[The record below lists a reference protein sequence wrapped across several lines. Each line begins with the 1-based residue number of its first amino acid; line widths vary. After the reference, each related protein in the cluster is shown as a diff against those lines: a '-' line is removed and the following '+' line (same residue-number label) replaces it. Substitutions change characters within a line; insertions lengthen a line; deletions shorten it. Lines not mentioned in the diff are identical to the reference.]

1 MKWFAAVALAVVA
14 CSRRHE
20 EPTLTSATLDAA
32 ASTPRESEVLEA
44 TRFWSR
50 AMSQHEIAL
59 LSKAYGSRVIFYGVP
74 MRRDQVLQALG
85 DAFAKDPS
93 FTQSIEEPRFV
104 PPARVQM
111 QRTWVAF
118 GVPHTEEMWVEL
130 AREDGRLAVVLQ
142 GDQPDHRD
150 RCALLAYHLVLSSS
164 RASELV
170 HPEDSR
176 RPNEA
181 CVVVMP
187 PEWPTYVVAVVDHTT
202 PRPVAIGWFEVTPK
216 TADVTD
222 AFTGETIA
230 PSPSLV
236 AQMRGCQP

>member
-1 MKWFAAVALAVVA
+1 MKWIAAVALAVMA

-32 ASTPRESEVLEA
+32 APVPRQSEMLEA
-44 TRFWSR
+44 TRSWSR
-50 AMSQHEIAL
+50 AMSQRDLEL
-59 LSKAYGSRVIFYGVP
+59 LAKAYGSRVIFYGVP
-74 MRRDQVLQALG
+74 MRREQVLQALS

-93 FTQSIEEPRFV
+93 FTQSIENPRV
-104 PPARVQM
+104 ILPARVQM
-111 QRTWVAF
+111 TRRWVAF
-118 GVPHTEEMWVEL
+118 GVARTEEMWVEL
-130 AREDGRLAVVLQ
+130 AREDGTLAVVLQ

-150 RCALLAYHLVLSSS
+150 RCALLAYHLVLSSP
-164 RASELV
+164 RANELV
-170 HPEDSR
+170 HPPDSP

-181 CVVVMP
+181 RVAVMP

-222 AFTGETIA
+222 AFTGETIE
-230 PSPSLV
+230 PSPKLV